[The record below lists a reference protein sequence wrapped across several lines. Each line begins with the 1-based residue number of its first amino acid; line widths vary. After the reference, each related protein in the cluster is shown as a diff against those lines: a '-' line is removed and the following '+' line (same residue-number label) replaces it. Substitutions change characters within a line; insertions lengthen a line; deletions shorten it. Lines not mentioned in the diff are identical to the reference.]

1 MKSNKKE
8 LYADKSFR
16 NSKGND
22 ADLKSFRMGKKD
34 MNMKEYRT
42 PEYLTRQKD
51 YRTKDSNIYKDARE
65 SDVDRFTSTDSTQE
79 ARIRDSKPGFLD
91 WLNPF
96 SKKKNFQGSDKTFRT
111 SDNRSGSRA
120 ITSAPVPQPMSEI
133 SAGPQD
139 QRNTSLSMDDVKKMI
154 NPGNYRSQ

>member
-1 MKSNKKE
+1 MKSNRKE

-22 ADLKSFRMGKKD
+22 ADLKNYRMGKKN

-65 SDVDRFTSTDSTQE
+65 SDVDRFTSTDTTRE

-96 SKKKNFQGSDKTFRT
+96 SKKNDFQGSDKAFRT

-120 ITSAPVPQPMSEI
+120 IQNAPVPEPMSEI
-133 SAGPQD
+133 GAGPQD
-139 QRNTSLSMDDVKKMI
+139 QRDSSLSMDDVKKMI
-154 NPGNYRSQ
+154 NPEDYRSQ